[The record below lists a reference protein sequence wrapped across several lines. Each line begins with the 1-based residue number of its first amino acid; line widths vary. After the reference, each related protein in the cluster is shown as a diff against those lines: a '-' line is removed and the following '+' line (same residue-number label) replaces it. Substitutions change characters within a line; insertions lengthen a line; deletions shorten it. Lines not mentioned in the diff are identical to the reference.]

1 MIPLACE
8 KSADFDAEK
17 ALKLLA
23 TSGETAAIIG
33 HIEPHSGEDQVVIL
47 K

>member
-1 MIPLACE
+1 MVLVLDATNAE
-8 KSADFDAEK
+8 QALQWLQAAGESA
-17 ALKLLA
+17 
-23 TSGETAAIIG
+23 SIIG